1 MSSLCGAK
9 CEACNLADSCEGCA
23 ATCGKPFGGSCI
35 AAEYIKLGGKEKY
48 LEFKE
53 NLKDEINLLLD
64 TLNIPRTENLFELS
78 GAFVNL
84 AYPIPSGK
92 TVKLLDDTEVYL
104 GCQIEFGNMGVCYGV
119 VANSTFILVCS
130 YSQNGSE
137 PELICYKKR

>member
-9 CEACNLADSCEGCA
+9 CEACNLADSCKGCA

-53 NLKDEINLLLD
+53 NLKDEINLLLN